1 MDTQIIYSPFTDT
14 VKKQLKN
21 KGLKFDK
28 EEVKLIQ
35 EIAFSVMN
43 LKFHEIISDLEADKM
58 IAKIHKRLV
67 KHLNENNV
75 AQANASKK
83 AIIH

>member
-28 EEVKLIQ
+28 EE
-35 EIAFSVMN
+35 
-43 LKFHEIISDLEADKM
+43 
-58 IAKIHKRLV
+58 
-67 KHLNENNV
+67 
-75 AQANASKK
+75 
-83 AIIH
+83 